1 MCGPKKSAW
10 KWSLSKRYP
19 EVWGAVHSHDC
30 IEGIVPRHV
39 CGVGREVVDRPLRSI
54 IVNWTCIQCA
64 RLRAVRL
71 FSVIQNMLKKHN
83 GR

>member
-1 MCGPKKSAW
+1 MDQKNLPGNGRFPNAIQRCGE
-10 KWSLSKRYP
+10 RYIHMT
-19 EVWGAVHSHDC
+19 VLKASYRVML
-30 IEGIVPRHV
+30 
-39 CGVGREVVDRPLRSI
+39 VGLGGKVVDRPLRSI

-71 FSVIQNMLKKHN
+71 LSVIQNMLKKHD